1 MVTELEVIEYLEK
14 LPSIVTAS
22 FSSLTTEDQAATVFY
37 ASELLGDYYNADKLT
52 ARAISLQVLYMA
64 EAEYEDFAKYK
75 RHGISSASQKDVS
88 ISFSSSAAISPEVLK
103 ILGDPG
109 GVVQGSGMIGRLI

>member
-1 MVTELEVIEYLEK
+1 MVTELEVIEYLNK

-22 FSSLTTEDQAATVFY
+22 FSSLSEEDQAASIFH

-64 EAEYEDFAKYK
+64 EAENEDFAKYK
-75 RHGISSASQKDVS
+75 RHGITSASQKDVS
-88 ISFSSSAAISPEVLK
+88 VSFGGSVSISPEVLK